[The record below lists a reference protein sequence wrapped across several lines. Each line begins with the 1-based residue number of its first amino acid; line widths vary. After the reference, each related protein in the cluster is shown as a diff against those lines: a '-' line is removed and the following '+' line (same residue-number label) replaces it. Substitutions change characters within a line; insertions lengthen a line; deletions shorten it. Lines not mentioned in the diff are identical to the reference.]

1 MNISFVIQQSS
12 VQNKVFHFLPFIW
25 YIFTVTL
32 RGTLL
37 VCEIHEAM
45 KHSHRCPHT
54 KKHEIIL
61 CNCYTLPAFIT
72 LLGNTRLQECVLNNV
87 T

>member
-1 MNISFVIQQSS
+1 MSISFVIQQSS

-32 RGTLL
+32 KGTIL
-37 VCEIHEAM
+37 VHEIHEAM

-54 KKHEIIL
+54 NKHAIIL
-61 CNCYTLPAFIT
+61 CNCYTLPAFFT
-72 LLGNTRLQECVLNNV
+72 LLGNTRLQNV
-87 T
+87 S